1 MSKRHA
7 PPPPA
12 PPRTQGRWRAEYV
25 YGVFAFVV
33 ALTMTLAFY
42 LLLDRL
48 HQTPDLSHSAVWKVL
63 GLWLVGVNPTAVFF
77 YGFDKAR
84 AKAGAGRVP
93 ESVLHALAL
102 AGGSFGAYLG
112 MRVFRHKTVKGP
124 FRAFFWLI
132 VLVQA
137 VLVGLI
143 RYVRVRH

>member
-12 PPRTQGRWRAEYV
+12 PPRTQGRWRPEYV

-48 HQTPDLSHSAVWKVL
+48 HLKPEHWDVWRVL

-102 AGGSFGAYLG
+102 AGGSIGAYLG
-112 MRVFRHKTVKGP
+112 MRLFRHKTVKGP

-137 VLVGLI
+137 VLIGLI
-143 RYVRVRH
+143 IYVLVRH